1 MKLTSKIG
9 TALALIA
16 LASTAHAAKI
26 IGTIN
31 MGTDGLVAGSGVVLA
46 DSSGTALVSGV
57 AGATQVKSWVAPIVT
72 STSGDF
78 ASVAN
83 GTAVTFATPWVFNPS
98 TAYNPL
104 WSVGGFTFNL
114 SSSVFNF
121 FGNTLVVVGTGK
133 LNKAG
138 FEETNG
144 EWQFTTQGTSAQGVF
159 SWSSSTTARPV
170 PDGGTTVAMLGF
182 SFLALGGISRLTRR
196 K

>member
-9 TALALIA
+9 AALALIA

-26 IGTIN
+26 TGTIN
-31 MGTDGLVAGSGVVLA
+31 MGTDSNVAGSGVVLA

-57 AGATQVKSWVAPIVT
+57 AGAAQVKSWVAPIVT

-78 ASVAN
+78 LSVAN
-83 GTAVTFATPWVFNPS
+83 GTAVSFQTPWVFNPS
-98 TAYNPL
+98 TAYTPL

-114 SSSVFNF
+114 SSSVFSF
-121 FGNTLVVVGTGK
+121 FGPTLSVIGTGK
-133 LNKAG
+133 LNADG
-138 FEETNG
+138 FEETDG
-144 EWQFTTQGTSAQGVF
+144 VWAFTTQGSAAQGVF
-159 SWSSSTTARPV
+159 SWSSSTEAKGV

-182 SFLALGGISRLTRR
+182 SFLAVGGISRLVRR